1 MAKVTITEEFDSRD
15 RKYYKLEKKK
25 GTISRREAYEAM
37 ESAGHF
43 GRFLIDFPVPED
55 VPFELYDPGDC
66 WWLYA
71 PEDLLGDRAE
81 DEFNKGYEA
90 CLRDY
95 GLDKA
100 DPGYI
105 LTNGMETPDKGGNEE

>member
-37 ESAGHF
+37 EAAGYF
-43 GRFLIDFPVPED
+43 GRFLMDFPVPED
-55 VPFELYDPGDC
+55 VPMELYDPGDC

-71 PEDLLGDRAE
+71 LEDLLGERAE

-95 GLDKA
+95 GLDKT
-100 DPGYI
+100 DPGHI
-105 LTNGMETPDKGGNEE
+105 

>member
-1 MAKVTITEEFDSRD
+1 MAKVTVTVDVDYKD
-15 RKYYKLEKKK
+15 RKYYRLEKKR

-43 GRFLIDFPVPED
+43 GRFLMDFPVPED

-66 WWLYA
+66 WRLYA

-81 DEFNKGYEA
+81 EEFNKGYEA
-90 CLRDY
+90 CFEDY
-95 GLDKA
+95 HLEQK
-100 DPGYI
+100 
-105 LTNGMETPDKGGNEE
+105 

>member
-1 MAKVTITEEFDSRD
+1 MAKVTVTEEFDAKG
-15 RKYYKLEKKK
+15 RKYYRLEKKK

-37 ESAGHF
+37 ESKGHF

-55 VPFELYDPGDC
+55 VPMELYDPGDC

-81 DEFNKGYEA
+81 DEFYKGYEA
-90 CLRDY
+90 CLKDHST
-95 GLDKA
+95 DFIK
-100 DPGYI
+100 
-105 LTNGMETPDKGGNEE
+105 E